1 MSTLPLCVLNLV
13 GMMQTTDLVQSFS
26 SFKCNF
32 FLMTEE
38 ILIILCHRVK
48 DQGQVNFQASH
59 VSC

>member
-26 SFKCNF
+26 MQF
-32 FLMTEE
+32 FFMTEE

-59 VSC
+59 ASC